1 MFSVNLYN
9 NDQCVFTKKIIYEKV
24 QCVFEKNVH
33 HILGK
38 SRPYWKKSSPYIAK
52 GVQKRNV

>member
-1 MFSVNLYN
+1 MISVYLQKN
-9 NDQCVFTKKIIYEKV
+9 VYEKV